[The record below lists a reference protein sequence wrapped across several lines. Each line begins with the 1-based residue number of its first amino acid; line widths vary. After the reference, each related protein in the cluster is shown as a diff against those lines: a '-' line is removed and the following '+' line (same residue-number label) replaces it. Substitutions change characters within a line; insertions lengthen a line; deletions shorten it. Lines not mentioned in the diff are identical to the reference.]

1 MDVAE
6 AKHLRKE
13 EPEEQRGRRPL
24 AYLIPL
30 ACALIAE
37 VVFFNLG
44 FWAGLFSGQGPAFEI
59 VPIRL
64 AIELAVAY
72 IIFAFWPTSRIY
84 RWRLGESRFHIAI
97 IILVVAIHALTFIAV
112 TQHIDSD
119 HFFTA
124 GETKFDGAVY
134 DDGQQY
140 AYLADSIIEGRTWLD
155 LDVPDWL
162 AEMDNP
168 YDAEERFR
176 LAAETGEPFYWDFAF
191 YDGHYYCYFGVLP
204 ALVAFVPFKLI
215 TGTDLRTDFAVAFFC
230 VLLSIAIALFLY
242 RFMRRYF
249 PNSSL
254 GAYLLA
260 FIMFAMGAGI
270 LTQAFYPLFYS
281 LPPLAGLSCIFF
293 GFTAWVSARR
303 PDGSLSKLMLVLGAL
318 LVAGTLACRPQMFLA
333 FFIAIPLFWREI
345 AEERV
350 FFSKRGIANTLA
362 VIVPCLA
369 VAALVM
375 LYNKARFGSFMDFG
389 AAYNLTGFDMTAKS
403 GGIDP
408 LAIGAALFFYI
419 LMPPYLSGSFPFM
432 QPVIWYG
439 DIHVEPFY
447 GGFFAFTPAAIAI
460 VGIVH
465 FRKDLKGR
473 RLFGV
478 CIGCIVVALVLML
491 MSAQVASISMRYFSD
506 FAWALTIPA
515 LCVWLAWMDKAQ
527 GNRKRL
533 LIAIALFAALVL
545 FGEFLSY
552 WNLLADGRYGE
563 MIYMNPNVYG
573 TIASW
578 FGA

>member
-1 MDVAE
+1 MDATLP
-6 AKHLRKE
+6 KHLRE
-13 EPEEQRGRRPL
+13 EPVEQPRGRRPWT
-24 AYLIPL
+24 YLIPL
-30 ACALIAE
+30 ACALLVE
-37 VVFFNLG
+37 VVFFNAR
-44 FWAGLFSGQGPAFEI
+44 FWAGLFGGEPAAFGI
-59 VPIRL
+59 VPIRF
-64 AIELAVAY
+64 AAELAVAY
-72 IIFAFWPTSRIY
+72 IIFAFWPTSRVY
-84 RWRLGESRFHIAI
+84 RWRLGASRFHIALI
-97 IILVVAIHALTFIAV
+97 VLVVALHAVSFFVV

-140 AYLADSIIEGRTWLD
+140 AYLADSIIEGHTWLD
-155 LDVPDWL
+155 LEVPDWL
-162 AEMDNP
+162 AQMDNP

-176 LAAETGEPFYWDFAF
+176 LASETGEPFYWDFAF

-204 ALVAFVPFKLI
+204 ALVAFVPFKLL
-215 TGTDLRTDFAVAFFC
+215 TGTDLRTDYAVAFFSL
-230 VLLSIAIALFLY
+230 LLSIAIALFLY

-260 FIMFAMGAGI
+260 FMMFATGCGI

-281 LPPLAGLSCIFF
+281 LPPLAGLACIFF
-293 GFTAWVSARR
+293 GFTAWVCARR
-303 PDGSLSKLMLVLGAL
+303 PDGSMSIPMLALGAL

-333 FFIAIPLFWREI
+333 FFVAIPLFWREI

-350 FFSKRGIANTLA
+350 FFSKKGIGNTLA
-362 VIVPCLA
+362 VILPLV
-369 VAALVM
+369 VVVALVM
-375 LYNKARFGSFMDFG
+375 LYNKARFGSLTDFG

-408 LAIGAALFFYI
+408 RAIVAALGFYI
-419 LMPPYLSGSFPFM
+419 LMPPYLSGSFPFL

-447 GGFFAFTPAAIAI
+447 GGFFAFTPAAIAL

-473 RLFGV
+473 RLFGLCV
-478 CIGCIVVALVLML
+478 TCIVIALVLML
-491 MSAQVASISMRYFSD
+491 LSAQVASISMRYFSD

-515 LCVWLAWMDKAQ
+515 LCVWLAWMDSAE

-533 LIAIALFAALVL
+533 LVATALFAALVL
-545 FGEFLSY
+545 IGVFLSY
-552 WNLLADGRYGE
+552 WSLLADGRYGE
-563 MIYMNPNVYG
+563 MAYMNPNVYG
-573 TIASW
+573 MIASW
-578 FGA
+578 FGQ